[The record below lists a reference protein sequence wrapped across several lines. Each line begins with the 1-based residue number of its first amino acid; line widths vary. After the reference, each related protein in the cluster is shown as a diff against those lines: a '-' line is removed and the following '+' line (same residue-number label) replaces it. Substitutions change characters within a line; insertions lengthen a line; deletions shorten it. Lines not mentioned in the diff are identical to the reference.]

1 VTREGLA
8 KAIKGLNTACF
19 RCGKEAHSE
28 DCPIGK
34 AIDEIRALQE
44 KMEQGGYDA
53 NL

>member
-1 VTREGLA
+1 MTKGDLV

-34 AIDEIRALQE
+34 AIGEVRALQE
-44 KMEQGGYDA
+44 KIEQGG
-53 NL
+53 